1 MLRPITQEEVNRH
14 LSKAWLMAFGT
25 MFAFVV
31 TYTNVLELVVLIV
44 YATASVDEML
54 HSSNVLH

>member
-14 LSKAWLMAFGT
+14 LSKTLFMGFGT

-31 TYTNVLELVVLIV
+31 TYTNVLELAVLIV
-44 YATASVDEML
+44 YAIASMEEML
-54 HSSNVLH
+54 HSSNVIH